1 MPYTIK
7 EVNRE
12 YFQRSMFFLYPVL
25 KIPSSV
31 SIKPTCT
38 YLSWENKYDV
48 TDKRLICLFP
58 KIDIEQPMKALHE
71 KKYLLGNS
79 RYENMY
85 MLEDGSIVYV
95 FNLDNIAKDWDH
107 LLEGRYSKLSA
118 YVRLAINDYFRAN
131 LKTAGYMDSY
141 LNPDKYYDIYAK
153 LLGVDPDLLRE
164 GIELLSKP
172 DMGKEHLTLTYV
184 NSEMSI

>member
-25 KIPSSV
+25 KIPPTV

-48 TDKRLICLFP
+48 SDQKLICLFP
-58 KIDIEQPMKALHE
+58 RIDIEEPMKAMHE

-85 MLEDGSIVYV
+85 TLEDGSIVYV
-95 FNLDNIAKDWDH
+95 FNLDNVAKDWNN
-107 LLEGRYSKLSA
+107 LLEGKYSKLSA
-118 YVRLAINDYFRAN
+118 YVRLAINDYFRAK

-153 LLGVDPDLLRE
+153 LLGVDADLLKE
-164 GIELLSKP
+164 GVELLSKP
-172 DMGKEHLTLTYV
+172 DISREHLTLAYV